1 MRRVDFFD
9 APEKTVLAIGGFDGV
24 HTAHRVLLSQAVRRA
39 RAEGLAPA
47 VFTFA
52 GGLPQKDAAL
62 MTDEERLSIF
72 REAGVARV
80 FLFSFSEVSEMMPD
94 VFFCEVLSRICRA
107 SAAVCGENFRFGKG
121 ASGDASLLGSFLPTL
136 IIPSITD
143 GEGVISSTRI
153 RRAVRDGDM
162 PLAARL
168 LGMPYTLTGRVTHGR
183 RLGHTLGFPTA
194 NIDLS
199 ESLCLPKHGV
209 YAARVGVGESS
220 YPAVA
225 NIGVRPTVTA
235 DGTVNCESHL
245 IGFSGDLY
253 GKEIRVSLIAFL
265 REEKQFASQN
275 ELRLQIDCDR
285 KEAEKWLN
293 SVGHS

>member
-52 GGLPQKDAAL
+52 GGLPRKDAAL

-107 SAAVCGENFRFGKG
+107 SAAVCGEDFRFGKG

-168 LGMPYTLTGRVTHGR
+168 LGMP
-183 RLGHTLGFPTA
+183 
-194 NIDLS
+194 
-199 ESLCLPKHGV
+199 
-209 YAARVGVGESS
+209 
-220 YPAVA
+220 
-225 NIGVRPTVTA
+225 
-235 DGTVNCESHL
+235 
-245 IGFSGDLY
+245 
-253 GKEIRVSLIAFL
+253 
-265 REEKQFASQN
+265 
-275 ELRLQIDCDR
+275 
-285 KEAEKWLN
+285 
-293 SVGHS
+293 